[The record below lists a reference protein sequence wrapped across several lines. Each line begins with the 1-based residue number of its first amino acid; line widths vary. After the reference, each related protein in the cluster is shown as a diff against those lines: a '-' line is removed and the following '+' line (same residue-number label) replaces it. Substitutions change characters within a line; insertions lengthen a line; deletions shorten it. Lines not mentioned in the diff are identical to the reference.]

1 MILTPPR
8 LNPFPVSRSP
18 VFEAFAMNEERV
30 LALAGLFQATGLA
43 QQLANEGRCDDSA
56 MAASIGS
63 VFRIDAPSVVG
74 VYGDVS
80 GVRLGLRQLIT
91 LLDENNRDVAIT
103 RMAFTVMRLERSL
116 SRRQDLL
123 DRLQQG
129 VVAAQRQVEHFG
141 PESPQVISRLA
152 ELYASTLSTLKPRVM
167 VTGNPQQLQ
176 QPNVVEKVRTNLLAA
191 VRSAVLWRQLGGRQ
205 WQMVLYRRQC
215 SMLARGLLTGS
226 TINNT

>member
-1 MILTPPR
+1 ML
-8 LNPFPVSRSP
+8 
-18 VFEAFAMNEERV
+18 EAFAMNEERV

-43 QQLANEGRCDDSA
+43 QQLANEGRCDETA
-56 MAASIGS
+56 MASSIGS

-116 SRRQDLL
+116 SRRKDLL

-129 VVAAQRQVEHFG
+129 IVAAQRQVEHFG
-141 PESPQVISRLA
+141 PESAQVVSRLA

-176 QPNVVEKVRTNLLAA
+176 QPNVVEKVRANLLAA

-205 WQMVLYRRQC
+205 WQMILYRRQC